1 MKNDMK
7 KPMATPNAALKKE
20 ASPKKAAAPK
30 KPSRWSKFRMFWKD
44 DQKSFGIRTVED
56 DERQASRLLVWTTA
70 LTLFVALIWAG
81 VSSLDEITRGQGK
94 VIPSSRE
101 QVIQSLDSGV
111 LREMLVREG
120 DVVEKDQILLQMD
133 DARSGAGYREAN
145 EKYLSL
151 LAISARLRAEAYDT
165 PLVFPPE
172 LKDEDQLVKQET
184 QAYKA
189 RKLALAE
196 SLQALDASLAAIT
209 REVTLTAPLV
219 KNGVMSEVELL
230 RLKRQQADLMGQ
242 RAERK
247 NRYITDA
254 NNELTR
260 VSSELSQTKESASAR
275 EDAFLHTTIKSPMK
289 GVVKNVQV
297 TTIGGVIQAGQ
308 PILEIV
314 PTEDEMLVEAY
325 VKPSEVAFLKVGQ
338 KAVVKLSSYDFNKY
352 GGLDGELEH
361 LSPDTLKDERQQRKP
376 GATPAD
382 MEEGFYRILVRIKDT
397 NLVRKGTKIEP
408 TPGMTATVEIRTG
421 QKTVLEYLFR
431 PLQNVSQAFRER

>member
-1 MKNDMK
+1 MNEKLTSYWARARVVCAKLGELWQDD
-7 KPMATPNAALKKE
+7 
-20 ASPKKAAAPK
+20 KKAAG
-30 KPSRWSKFRMFWKD
+30 
-44 DQKSFGIRTVED
+44 FGVRTVED
-56 DERQASRLLVWTTA
+56 DEREASRILVWSTA
-70 LTLFVALIWAG
+70 ATLFFGLIWAG
-81 VSSLDEITRGQGK
+81 FFSLDEITRGQGK
-94 VIPSSRE
+94 IIPSSRE

-120 DVVEKDQILLQMD
+120 DMVEKDQVLLQMD

-151 LAISARLRAEAYDT
+151 LAIAARLRAESSDSA
-165 PLVFPPE
+165 LQFPPE
-172 LKDEDQLVKQET
+172 LKEEPQLIKQET

-189 RKLALAE
+189 RKKALME
-196 SLQALDASLAAIT
+196 SLEAVDASLAAIT
-209 REVTLTAPLV
+209 REITLTAPLV
-219 KNGVMSEVELL
+219 KGGVMSEVELL
-230 RLKRQQADLMGQ
+230 RLKRQQAELMGQ

-254 NNELTR
+254 NTELTR
-260 VSSELSQTKESASAR
+260 VSSDLSQTKENASAR
-275 EDAFLHTTIKSPMK
+275 EDAYLHTTIKSPMK

-297 TTIGGVIQAGQ
+297 TTVGGVIQAGQ

-314 PTEDEMLVEAY
+314 PTEDEMMVEAY

-376 GATPAD
+376 GANPAD
-382 MEEGFYRILVRIKDT
+382 MEEGYYRIMVRIKDP
-397 NLVRKGTKIEP
+397 NLVRKGLKIEP

-431 PLQNVSQAFRER
+431 PLQNVTQALRER

>member
-1 MKNDMK
+1 M
-7 KPMATPNAALKKE
+7 
-20 ASPKKAAAPK
+20 
-30 KPSRWSKFRMFWKD
+30 RSK
-44 DQKSFGIRTVED
+44 QFGISTVED
-56 DERQASRLLVWTTA
+56 DEREASRTLVWATGA
-70 LTLFVALIWAG
+70 TLVVALVWAG
-81 VSSLDEITRGQGK
+81 FFSLDEITRGQGK

-120 DVVEKDQILLQMD
+120 DVVEKDQVLLQMD

-151 LAISARLRAEAYDT
+151 LAIAARLRAEANNA
-165 PLVFPPE
+165 PLTFPPQLQAE
-172 LKDEDQLVKQET
+172 KQLVLQET
-184 QAYKA
+184 QAYEA
-189 RKLALAE
+189 RKLALSE
-196 SLQALDASLAAIT
+196 SLVALDASLSAIT
-209 REVTLTAPLV
+209 REITMTAPLV
-219 KNGVMSEVELL
+219 QGGVMSEVELL
-230 RLKRQQADLMGQ
+230 RLKRQQAELLGQ

-247 NRYITDA
+247 NRYLTDA

-260 VSSELSQTKESASAR
+260 VSSELSQTKENASAR
-275 EDAFLHTTIKSPMK
+275 QDAFLHTTVKSPMK

-297 TTIGGVIQAGQ
+297 TTVGGVIQAGQ

-338 KAVVKLSSYDFNKY
+338 KAVVKLTAYDFNKY

-361 LSPDTLKDERQQRKP
+361 LSPDTLKDDRQQRKP
-376 GATPAD
+376 GANPAD
-382 MEEGFYRILVRIKDT
+382 MEEGFYRILVRIKDP
-397 NLVRKGTKIEP
+397 NRVRKGLKLEP

-431 PLQNVSQAFRER
+431 PLQNVSQALRER

>member
-1 MKNDMK
+1 MKEKLIAHMTQ
-7 KPMATPNAALKKE
+7 ARTLWA
-20 ASPKKAAAPK
+20 
-30 KPSRWSKFRMFWKD
+30 KFRELWQD
-44 DQKSFGIRTVED
+44 DKHAAGFGVRTVED
-56 DERQASRLLVWTTA
+56 DEREASRMLVWTSA
-70 LTLFVALIWAG
+70 GVLFFGLIWAAAF
-81 VSSLDEITRGQGK
+81 SLDEITRGQGK

-120 DVVEKDQILLQMD
+120 DLVEKDQVLLQMD
-133 DARSGAGYREAN
+133 DARTGAGYREAN
-145 EKYLSL
+145 EKYLAL
-151 LAISARLRAEAYDT
+151 LATASRLRAEASDT
-165 PLVFPPE
+165 PLNFPKE
-172 LKDEDQLVKQET
+172 LASEPALCDQET
-184 QAYKA
+184 RAYKA
-189 RKLALAE
+189 RK
-196 SLQALDASLAAIT
+196 QALMDSMHAMDASLAAIT
-209 REVTLTAPLV
+209 REISLTAPLV
-219 KNGVMSEVELL
+219 KGGVMSEVELL

-260 VSSELSQTKESASAR
+260 VSSDLSQTKENASAR
-275 EDAFLHTTIKSPMK
+275 EDALMHTTIKSPMK

-297 TTIGGVIQAGQ
+297 TTVGGVIQAGQ
-308 PILEIV
+308 AILEIV

-352 GGLDGELEH
+352 GGLEGELEH
-361 LSPDTLKDERQQRKP
+361 LSPDTMKDERQQRRP
-376 GATPAD
+376 GGNPVD
-382 MEEGFYRILVRIKDT
+382 MEEGYYRILVRIKDA
-397 NLVRKGTKIEP
+397 NLIRKGKTIEP

-431 PLQNVSQAFRER
+431 PLQNVSQALRER

>member
-1 MKNDMK
+1 MNMKEK
-7 KPMATPNAALKKE
+7 LKAYWTRVQSVLHKLQE
-20 ASPKKAAAPK
+20 LWQDDRKAAG
-30 KPSRWSKFRMFWKD
+30 
-44 DQKSFGIRTVED
+44 FGVRTVED
-56 DERQASRLLVWTTA
+56 DERDASRMLVWVTA
-70 LTLFVALIWAG
+70 ATLFLGLIWAG
-81 VSSLDEITRGQGK
+81 FFSLDEITRGQGK
-94 VIPSSRE
+94 IIPSSRE
-101 QVIQSLDSGV
+101 QVIQSLDSGI

-151 LAISARLRAEAYDT
+151 LALAARLRAESSDSV
-165 PLVFPPE
+165 LMFPPE
-172 LKDEDQLVKQET
+172 LKDETQLIKQET

-189 RKLALAE
+189 RKKALME
-196 SLQALDASLAAIT
+196 SIEALDASLAAIT
-209 REVTLTAPLV
+209 REIALTAPLV
-219 KNGVMSEVELL
+219 KGGVMSEVELL

-254 NNELTR
+254 NTELTR

-275 EDAFLHTTIKSPMK
+275 EDAYLHTTIKSPMK

-338 KAVVKLSSYDFNKY
+338 KAVVKLTSYDFNKY

-382 MEEGFYRILVRIKDT
+382 MEEGFYRILVRIKDP
-397 NLVRKGTKIEP
+397 NLVRKGLKIEP

-431 PLQNVSQAFRER
+431 PLQNVSQALRER

>member
-1 MKNDMK
+1 MNEKL
-7 KPMATPNAALKKE
+7 MAYATQAKSLWVKLREFWQDDKQAAG
-20 ASPKKAAAPK
+20 
-30 KPSRWSKFRMFWKD
+30 
-44 DQKSFGIRTVED
+44 FGVRTVED
-56 DERQASRLLVWTTA
+56 DEREASRMLVWVTA
-70 LTLFVALIWAG
+70 AVLFLGLAWAALF
-81 VSSLDEITRGQGK
+81 SLDEITRGQGK

-120 DVVEKDQILLQMD
+120 DLVEKDQVLLQMD

-145 EKYLSL
+145 EKYLAL
-151 LAISARLRAEAYDT
+151 LAIASRLRAEANNT
-165 PLVFPPE
+165 ELAFPPE
-172 LKDEDQLVKQET
+172 LKNEPQLVKQET

-189 RKLALAE
+189 RKQALTE
-196 SLQALDASLAAIT
+196 SLVAVDGSLAAIS
-209 REVTLTAPLV
+209 REIELTEPLV
-219 KNGVMSEVELL
+219 KGGVMSEVELL
-230 RLKRQQADLMGQ
+230 RLKRQKADLMGQ

-247 NRYITDA
+247 NRYLTDA

-260 VSSELSQTKESASAR
+260 VSSDLSQTKENASAR
-275 EDAFLHTTIKSPMK
+275 EDAYLHTTIKSPMK

-297 TTIGGVIQAGQ
+297 TTVGGVIQAGQ

-338 KAVVKLSSYDFNKY
+338 QAVVKLSSYDFNKY
-352 GGLDGELEH
+352 GGLEGELEH
-361 LSPDTLKDERQQRKP
+361 LSPDTLKDERQQRRP
-376 GATPAD
+376 GANPAD
-382 MEEGFYRILVRIKDT
+382 MEEGYYRILVRIKDA
-397 NLVRKGTKIEP
+397 NLVRKGKTLEL

-431 PLQNVSQAFRER
+431 PLQNVSQALRER